1 MRAGWVKPEAQVVG
15 VQVDWEGGGRRQ
27 AYKRRGCIALPPAY
41 SLGIGLVWLGVRG
54 AARLFL
60 SLQVWSFFF
69 CSGFNFLSRRQDL
82 SLSLSP
88 KSVKRWRLLGSSL
101 HEESLFLGLSFLL

>member
-1 MRAGWVKPEAQVVG
+1 MFKAPGDPAAGPLPREPDRRLMRAGWVKPEAQVVG

-60 SLQVWSFFF
+60 SLQVWPFFF
-69 CSGFNFLSRRQDL
+69 LLWIDSTFSPKDKTTYL
-82 SLSLSP
+82 SLSLS
-88 KSVKRWRLLGSSL
+88 LC
-101 HEESLFLGLSFLL
+101 

>member
-1 MRAGWVKPEAQVVG
+1 MFKAPGDPAAGPLLREPDRRLMRAGWVKPEAQVVG

-82 SLSLSP
+82 SLSLS
-88 KSVKRWRLLGSSL
+88 
-101 HEESLFLGLSFLL
+101 LS